1 MNLTPGRHSFQCGF
15 YVAER
20 KHCKSTGCLVISVN
34 NSIDLLVTDFLP
46 SFFSFFLLLSGTV
59 VFLQLKI
66 DTFLQTAYRTQI
78 VIML

>member
-1 MNLTPGRHSFQCGF
+1 MNLTPGRHSFQCGV

-34 NSIDLLVTDFLP
+34 NSTDLLVTDFLP

-66 DTFLQTAYRTQI
+66 DTFLQTASHTQI